1 MADTVIPFFASKF
14 LSSCSIKENRACPC
28 WMTVE
33 MPDRVGQDGRYPV
46 GAGED
51 GERVVVDRLPRIMCN
66 VIDCR
71 NNLYL
76 CS

>member
-1 MADTVIPFFASKF
+1 M
-14 LSSCSIKENRACPC
+14 
-28 WMTVE
+28 E

-46 GAGED
+46 GAGDD